1 MFYKLILAAAMALM
15 PMAAAQAQDYPWK
28 PTKPVTIV
36 VPWGAGGSTDQVVRL
51 LATELESALG
61 QTVVVVNQPGASGSI
76 GTKSVLEAE
85 KEGYTWASGAAK
97 DVGTYAVTGLLD
109 TRLDDWHFYLA
120 VINSSVIGVNAD
132 TPYQT
137 LEDLIQAMKA
147 NPGTVTVATAG
158 INSSGG
164 AALGAFSTGAGVEA
178 RHVTYDGGNPAVIAT
193 AGGETEVTTQLA
205 VEQAEMIRAGRIRPL
220 AVVGTKPLKL
230 EGVDEIPAITT
241 ILPDFPASDNY
252 FGIFVPAGTPNEVLQ
267 TLDMIWDDKIANSK
281 ALQDYATS
289 RGAIV
294 AVVRGEEAKEA
305 AMPAIKDSPGAC
317 GSAMRLRSIRP
328 ALAFRHAE
336 RVARGALRR
345 PAASPRLSQVD
356 DPV

>member
-1 MFYKLILAAAMALM
+1 MLHKLMLATALM
-15 PMAAAQAQDYPWK
+15 LSPVVAEAQEYPWK
-28 PTKPVTIV
+28 PEKPVTVV

-76 GTKSVLEAE
+76 GTKSVLEAP
-85 KEGYTWASGAAK
+85 KDGYTWASGAAK
-97 DVGTYAVTGLLD
+97 DIGTYAVTGVLD
-109 TRLDDWHFYLA
+109 TRLDDWHLYLA
-120 VINSSVIGVNAD
+120 VINSSVVGVNAD

-137 LEDLIQAMKA
+137 LDDLIQAMKA
-147 NPGTVTVATAG
+147 KPGSVTVATAG

-220 AVVGTKPLKL
+220 AVVGTKPLNL

-241 ILPDFPASDNY
+241 VIPDFPASDNY
-252 FGIFVPAGTPNEVLQ
+252 FGIFVPAGTPDEVLK
-267 TLDMIWDDKIANSK
+267 TLDMIWDERIANSK

-294 AVVRGEEAKEA
+294 AVVRGEEAKQA
-305 AMPAIKDSPGAC
+305 AMPAIKDFAWGLWERNEAKVD
-317 GSAMRLRSIRP
+317 P
-328 ALAFRHAE
+328 AS
-336 RVARGALRR
+336 VGI
-345 PAASPRLSQVD
+345 PPR
-356 DPV
+356 

>member
-1 MFYKLILAAAMALM
+1 MLHKLMLATALM
-15 PMAAAQAQDYPWK
+15 LSPVVAEAQEYPWK
-28 PTKPVTIV
+28 PEKPVTVV

-76 GTKSVLEAE
+76 GTKSVLEAP
-85 KEGYTWASGAAK
+85 KDGYTWASGAAK
-97 DVGTYAVTGLLD
+97 DIGTYAVTGVLD
-109 TRLDDWHFYLA
+109 TRLDDWHLYLA
-120 VINSSVIGVNAD
+120 VINSSVVGVNAD

-137 LEDLIQAMKA
+137 LDDLIQAMKA
-147 NPGTVTVATAG
+147 KPGSVTVATAG

-220 AVVGTKPLKL
+220 AVVGTKPLNL

-241 ILPDFPASDNY
+241 VIPYFPASDNY
-252 FGIFVPAGTPNEVLQ
+252 FGIFVPAGTPDEVLKS
-267 TLDMIWDDKIANSK
+267 LDMIWDDRIASSK

-294 AVVRGEEAKEA
+294 AVVRGEEAKQA
-305 AMPAIKDSPGAC
+305 AMPAVKDFAWGLWERNEAKVD
-317 GSAMRLRSIRP
+317 P
-328 ALAFRHAE
+328 AS
-336 RVARGALRR
+336 VGI
-345 PAASPRLSQVD
+345 PPR
-356 DPV
+356 